1 MRIMGMRS
9 YRDLL
14 VNDLYFTARR
24 IPFAILFVF
33 FSAALLHF
41 WQGGSFLETVT
52 WFIEPI
58 KFAPLGMNLPVF
70 VWIVVGFLADS
81 SIRSAIMYFQDRDPD
96 CAKTQDAIKQRRVNK
111 AKAQQEQALWPKV
124 VDASEQQSC
133 QDFED
138 NLCLIN
144 RFRAV
149 KENLVD
155 RWGVCVAPALLFG
168 EFGKAIGNG
177 WEALTTSERSYVAD
191 LVEKAVTQGSVPLK
205 SMIQQGV
212 LSGLAGELA
221 SHPER
226 LEAVAS
232 ILGQTSRAYVQ
243 SQAWLLRQQRT

>member
-1 MRIMGMRS
+1 MEPYLP
-9 YRDLL
+9 YRRYFIREVRLL
-14 VNDLYFTARR
+14 IWRYPFVVMVTFVAGAGIGFFNDVHITDT
-24 IPFAILFVF
+24 IK
-33 FSAALLHF
+33 
-41 WQGGSFLETVT
+41 WFLT
-52 WFIEPI
+52 PI
-58 KFAPLGMNLPVF
+58 PLGHTQVHLQ
-70 VWIVVGFLADS
+70 IVVWLAIGCISDVL
-81 SIRSAIMYFQDRDPD
+81 IRSVVLYFQDRDPD
-96 CAKTQDAIKQRRVNK
+96 YAKTQVAIKQRRANK
-111 AKAQQEQALWPKV
+111 AKVQQEQALWPKV

-144 RFRAV
+144 RFSAV

-155 RWGVCVAPALLFG
+155 RWGVGVAPAMLFG

-205 SMIQQGV
+205 SMIEQGL

-232 ILGQTSRAYVQ
+232 ILGQASLASVQ
-243 SQAWLLRQQRT
+243 SQVRLLPRQRT